1 MRSLNFLRN
10 GRVRLNLQRLDYEKM
25 EKRHFELSSK
35 YAMGIIFALDSILA
49 SIFCLG
55 VFSDHVFDLP
65 LGCMVTQN
73 RVVLSPIITS
83 NREFNA
89 YAH

>member
-1 MRSLNFLRN
+1 
-10 GRVRLNLQRLDYEKM
+10 
-25 EKRHFELSSK
+25 
-35 YAMGIIFALDSILA
+35 MGIIFALDGILA

-83 NREFNA
+83 NREFNT
-89 YAH
+89 YAHLSEKIVKKYLNKFHLHDKVTVVQFIASQFAELS